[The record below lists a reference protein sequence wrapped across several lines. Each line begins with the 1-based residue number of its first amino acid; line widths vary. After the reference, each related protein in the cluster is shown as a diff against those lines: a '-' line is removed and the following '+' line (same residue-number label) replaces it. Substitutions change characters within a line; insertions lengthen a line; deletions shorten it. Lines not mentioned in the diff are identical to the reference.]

1 LLKILFL
8 KESRRRL
15 TGKPRYRKRLHFG
28 SKSLIIVWFSNAM
41 IKAEQMPRFRSFMQI
56 ILTFDVEVIIRD
68 KRRIEENGY
77 PIFFVP

>member
-1 LLKILFL
+1 
-8 KESRRRL
+8 
-15 TGKPRYRKRLHFG
+15 
-28 SKSLIIVWFSNAM
+28 M
-41 IKAEQMPRFRSFMQI
+41 IKAKQIPRFRSFMQI